1 MGRNLLFAAVL
12 AGCIHG
18 SHPDTV
24 NGAVLG
30 RVVIY
35 RNGVAFYERHATT
48 QNGSLSIHVPR
59 DAVDDFLKSLTV
71 LDPVTHKPLSI
82 SIPRKEEDASGG
94 SMLTLD
100 LETPTPGKTDVLL
113 TYVTE
118 SPAWKPSYRAVVGDN
133 GKVMLES
140 WAIVDNV
147 SSEDWK
153 NVLVGVGASSAM
165 SFRYDLWSVRRVDR
179 DLLQGDDKFAV
190 APPQGVSPYEAS
202 GGDDLGTLDSSEVAS
217 SGPPATETPATAAG
231 TGVRGMLHD
240 KATNEPAVGATVVAS
255 SPAMQGEKVVI
266 SDEHG
271 NYAIPDAPPG
281 VYTLTVYYNDS
292 TFSRGNVLVQNGKQA
307 VVNVTIDTNEHG
319 HPKGEVIAIQGAAPI
334 IDQGTTKTG
343 VTISN
348 DYTKN
353 VVQGRSFGAVIGA
366 AAGAQAD
373 GLGTSYSGATSVEN
387 QYVVEGIN
395 TTGLSYGGGGG
406 GGGVTTTAPKADDKI
421 KAMAQKVA
429 TSNKDVVIEVAA
441 SDAGRGSTVRDKLV
455 DAGVPAKRI
464 HVIAKDGVSGLHVL
478 AVAAGQAPAEA
489 AHAPRGPES
498 DEPVGETHF
507 IAERPMN
514 VKAGTSA
521 MVAMVHSET
530 PGGVVYLYDPI
541 SDRGDTRFA
550 FKAIQLDNPTGD
562 TLEPGPMTVYGDGR
576 FVGEGLTEAVPPH
589 AAVVVPF
596 AADRQIAVARTDSE
610 DEQISKLETVQRGVL
625 TAEVQR
631 RRVTHF
637 AVTSRLDQ
645 PAKVFLRHK
654 LEAGWV
660 ITEAPKTKLEVGAS
674 SLYEVDVPAKGSVDV
689 AIYEAAPM
697 ERSLQLSSEGALDMM
712 KVYLDEPDASPKLK
726 GQLKDLLATHRAA
739 ADLAEKIATMRDQL
753 GEYKTRNGEL
763 HAQLVT
769 LKAVRTANDLM
780 GDLRQKMVETSNK
793 VQKLTIG
800 IVDAEEQLMLARLKF
815 ANQLSDLHLE
825 DPIALKR

>member
-1 MGRNLLFAAVL
+1 MLFAAVL

-18 SHPDTV
+18 AHPDTV

-35 RNGVAFYERHATT
+35 RNGVAFYERHAMT
-48 QNGSLSIHVPR
+48 QNGSLSIRVPR
-59 DAVDDFLKSLTV
+59 GAVDDFLKSLTV

-100 LETPTPGKTDVLL
+100 LETATPGKTDVLL

-190 APPQGVSPYEAS
+190 APPQGVSPYEAT
-202 GGDDLGTLDSSEVAS
+202 GGDDLGTLDSSEVAA
-217 SGPPATETPATAAG
+217 SGVAAAENTTGTAAG
-231 TGVRGMLHD
+231 TGVRGVLRE
-240 KATNEPAVGATVVAS
+240 KRTNELMVGATVVANG
-255 SPAMQGEKVVI
+255 PAMQGEKV
-266 SDEHG
+266 
-271 NYAIPDAPPG
+271 AITDDSGTFSMPDVPPG
-281 VYTLTVYYNDS
+281 TYTLTIYYNDS
-292 TFSRGNVLVQNGKQA
+292 TYSRGNVVVQAGHSTTENIAFDIKSQA
-307 VVNVTIDTNEHG
+307 
-319 HPKGEVIAIQGAAPI
+319 KGEVIQIQASAPI
-334 IDQGTTKTG
+334 IDQGSTKTG
-343 VTISN
+343 VTISS
-348 DYTKN
+348 DYTRN
-353 VVQGRSFGAVIGA
+353 VVQGRTFGAAIGA

-373 GLGTSYSGATSVEN
+373 GLGTSFSGASSFENTYTS
-387 QYVVEGIN
+387 
-395 TTGLSYGGGGG
+395 GGDSAPSN
-406 GGGVTTTAPKADDKI
+406 TTAPKADDKI

-429 TSNKDVVIEVAA
+429 TANKDVVIEVAA
-441 SDAGRGSTVRDKLV
+441 GDTGRASTVRDKLV

-464 HVIAKDGVSGLHVL
+464 HVVAKDGVNGLHVL
-478 AVAAGQAPAEA
+478 AVAPGQAPAETPSSHHGA
-489 AHAPRGPES
+489 ES

-521 MVAMVHSET
+521 MVAMVHAET

-541 SDRGDTRFA
+541 SDRGDTKFA
-550 FKAIQLDNPTGD
+550 FKALELDNPTGD
-562 TLEPGPMTVYGDGR
+562 TLEPGPMTVYGEGR

-596 AADRQIAVARTDSE
+596 ASDHQIVVTRTGSE
-610 DEQISKLETVQRGVL
+610 DEKISKLETVQRGVL

-631 RRVTHF
+631 HRVTHF
-637 AVTSRLDQ
+637 EVTSRLDQ
-645 PAKVFLRHK
+645 PTKVFLRHK
-654 LEAGWV
+654 LEDGWKL
-660 ITEAPKTKLEVGAS
+660 EDAPKKKLEVGSS
-674 SLYEVDVPAKGSVDV
+674 SLFEVDVPAKGSVDV
-689 AIYEAAPM
+689 AIYESSPM
-697 ERSLQLSSEGALDMM
+697 DRTLQLSSEGALDMM
-712 KVYLDEPDASPKLK
+712 RVYLDEPDASPKLK
-726 GQLKDLLATHRAA
+726 AQLKDLLATHRAG

-769 LKAVRTANDLM
+769 LKAVHTANDLM

-825 DPIALKR
+825 DPIATASKR

>member
-190 APPQGVSPYEAS
+190 APPQGVSPYEAN

-217 SGPPATETPATAAG
+217 SASAKADATAPGAPG
-231 TGVRGMLHD
+231 TGIRGVLRE
-240 KATNEPAVGATVVAS
+240 KKTNELMIGATVVAS
-255 SPAMQGEKVVI
+255 SPALQGEQVVI
-266 SDEHG
+266 TDDNGAFS
-271 NYAIPDAPPG
+271 IPNVPPG
-281 VYTLTVYYNDS
+281 TYTLSIYYNDA
-292 TFSRGNVLVQNGKQA
+292 TYSRGNVIVQNGHA
-307 VVNVTIDTNEHG
+307 TTENVAFDTTNN
-319 HPKGEVIAIQGAAPI
+319 HPKGEVINIRGEAPI
-334 IDQGTTKTG
+334 IDQGSTKTG

-348 DYTKN
+348 DYVRN
-353 VVQGRSFGAVIGA
+353 VPGRTFGTVIGA
-366 AAGAQAD
+366 AAGSQGD
-373 GLGTSYSGATSVEN
+373 SYGTGFSGSTSLEN
-387 QYVVEGIN
+387 QYVVDGIN
-395 TTGLSYGGGGG
+395 TTETSYSNGGSSGGG
-406 GGGVTTTAPKADDKI
+406 TTAPKADDKI

-441 SDAGRGSTVRDKLV
+441 NDAGRGSTVRDKLV

-464 HVIAKDGVSGLHVL
+464 HVVAKDGVNGLHVL
-478 AVAAGQAPAEA
+478 AVAPGQAPAEA
-489 AHAPRGPES
+489 ANAPRGPES

>member
-18 SHPDTV
+18 AHPDTV

-48 QNGSLSIHVPR
+48 VNGSLSIHVPR
-59 DAVDDFLKSLTV
+59 NAVDDFLKSLTV
-71 LDPVTHKPLSI
+71 LDPVTHKPLSV
-82 SIPRKEEDASGG
+82 SIPRKEEDIAGG

-100 LETPTPGKTDVLL
+100 LETPGKAPTDVLL

-118 SPAWKPSYRAVVGDN
+118 SPAWKPSYRAVVGDK

-190 APPQGVSPYEAS
+190 APPQGVSPYAAS
-202 GGDDLGTLDSSEVAS
+202 GGEELGALDDNEVAS
-217 SGPPATETPATAAG
+217 SGQA
-231 TGVRGMLHD
+231 
-240 KATNEPAVGATVVAS
+240 ATNTTAIDPNGSGVHGVLADTKTGERMVGATIVAS
-255 SPAMQGEKVVI
+255 GPGLQGEKVVI
-266 SDEHG
+266 SDEG
-271 NYAIPDAPPG
+271 GVFSMPDLPPG
-281 VYTLTVYYNDS
+281 VYTLTIYYNDA
-292 TFSRGNVLVQNGKQA
+292 TYSRGNVAVQAGHATTENMA
-307 VVNVTIDTNEHG
+307 FDTTSHQ
-319 HPKGEVIAIQGAAPI
+319 PKGEVLVIKGEAPI
-334 IDQGTTKTG
+334 IDQGSTKTG
-343 VTISN
+343 VTITS
-348 DYTKN
+348 DYSRT
-353 VVQGRSFGAVIGA
+353 VSAGRTFGATIGA
-366 AAGAQAD
+366 AAGSQGD
-373 GLGTSYSGATSVEN
+373 SYGTGFSGATSVES
-387 QYVVEGIN
+387 QYVAEGIN
-395 TTGLSYGGGGG
+395 TQ
-406 GGGVTTTAPKADDKI
+406 TAPKADDKI

-429 TSNKDVVIEVAA
+429 TSNKDVVIEVANGQ
-441 SDAGRGSTVRDKLV
+441 AGRGDTVRNKLV

-464 HVIAKDGVSGLHVL
+464 HVVTKDGVAGMHVL
-478 AVAAGQAPAEA
+478 AVAPGQVPAETPA
-489 AHAPRGPES
+489 AARGSQS

-521 MVAMVHSET
+521 MVAMVHAET

-541 SDRGDTRFA
+541 SDRGDAKFA
-550 FKAIQLDNPTGD
+550 FKAIELDNPTSD

-596 AADRQIAVARTDSE
+596 AADRQIAVARTSSD

-637 AVTSRLDQ
+637 TVSSRLDQ

-654 LEAGWV
+654 LEDGWT
-660 ITEAPKTKLEVGAS
+660 IAEEPKTKLEVGNS
-674 SLYEVDVPAKGSVDV
+674 TLYEVDVPAKATADV
-689 AIYEAAPM
+689 AIYESAPM
-697 ERSLQLSSEGALDMM
+697 ERTMQLSSDGALDMM

-726 GQLKDLLATHRAA
+726 AQLKDLLATHHAA
-739 ADLAEKIATMRDQL
+739 ADLVEKIATMRDQL
-753 GEYKTRNGEL
+753 GEYKSRSGEL

-780 GDLRQKMVETSNK
+780 EGLRQKMLETSNK

-815 ANQLSDLHLE
+815 ANQLSELHLE

>member
-1 MGRNLLFAAVL
+1 MGRTLLFAAVL

-48 QNGSLSIHVPR
+48 QNGRLSIHVPR
-59 DAVDDFLKSLTV
+59 NAVDDFLKSLTV

-217 SGPPATETPATAAG
+217 SGGAKADATVASTPG
-231 TGVRGMLHD
+231 TGIRGVLRE
-240 KATNEPAVGATVVAS
+240 KKTNELMVGATVVAS
-255 SPAMQGEKVVI
+255 GPAAQGEKVVI
-266 SDEHG
+266 TDDNGAFS
-271 NYAIPDAPPG
+271 IPDVPPG
-281 VYTLTVYYNDS
+281 TYTLAIYYNDA
-292 TFSRGNVLVQNGKQA
+292 TYSRGNVVVQNGHA
-307 VVNVTIDTNEHG
+307 TTENLAFDTANN
-319 HPKGEVIAIQGAAPI
+319 HPKGEVIAIQGSAPM
-334 IDQGTTKTG
+334 IDQGSTKTG
-343 VTISN
+343 VTIS
-348 DYTKN
+348 DDFSRN
-353 VVQGRSFGAVIGA
+353 VPTGRSFGEVLGA
-366 AAGAQAD
+366 SAGKQGD
-373 GLGTSYSGATSVEN
+373 EYGKSFSGATSVEN
-387 QYVVEGIN
+387 SYGVEGIN
-395 TTGLSYGGGGG
+395 SSGGSSIGGGG
-406 GGGVTTTAPKADDKI
+406 TTAPKADDKI

-429 TSNKDVVIEVAA
+429 TSNKDIVIEVAA

-464 HVIAKDGVSGLHVL
+464 HVIAKDGVNGLHVL
-478 AVAAGQAPAEA
+478 AVASGQAPAETPS
-489 AHAPRGPES
+489 APRGPES

-541 SDRGDTRFA
+541 SDRGDARFA
-550 FKAIQLDNPTGD
+550 FKAIRLDNPTGD

-610 DEQISKLETVQRGVL
+610 DERISKLETVQRGVL

-645 PAKVFLRHK
+645 PAKVYVRHK
-654 LEAGWV
+654 LEAGWT
-660 ITEAPKTKLEVGAS
+660 ITEAPKDKLEVGTS

-697 ERSLQLSSEGALDMM
+697 ERSMQLSSDGALDMM

-726 GQLKDLLATHRAA
+726 AQLKDLLATHRSA

-753 GEYKTRNGEL
+753 GEYKSRNGEL

-769 LKAVRTANDLM
+769 LKAVHTANDLM

-800 IVDAEEQLMLARLKF
+800 IVDAEEQMMLARLKF

-825 DPIALKR
+825 DPIATASKR